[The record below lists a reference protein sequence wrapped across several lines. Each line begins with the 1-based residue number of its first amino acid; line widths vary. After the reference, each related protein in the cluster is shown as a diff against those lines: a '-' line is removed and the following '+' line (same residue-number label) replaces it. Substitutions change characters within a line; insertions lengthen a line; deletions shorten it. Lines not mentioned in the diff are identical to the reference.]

1 MFRASII
8 VGAALAA
15 AAVGGCGSGHKPLAG
30 TPAAAGQT
38 VGHARVDDPRTAH
51 LDCIRQHHLQ
61 AVDVGQTEIQVDA
74 PPAGPKI
81 TFAPTPGA
89 AQTAQISGNSAA
101 AEVIGSA
108 LLYPNHAPDGE
119 LKLIEDCHA
128 QGVSG

>member
-1 MFRASII
+1 MFRARII
-8 VGAALAA
+8 VGATLAA
-15 AAVGGCGSGHKPLAG
+15 AAMGGCGSTHQPLAG

-61 AVDVGQTEIQVDA
+61 AVDVGQTEIQVGA
-74 PPAGPKI
+74 PPGGPKI
-81 TFAPTPGA
+81 TFTPTAGA
-89 AQTAQISGNSAA
+89 AQSAQISGNSAA

-108 LLYPNHAPDGE
+108 LLYPNQAPDDE
-119 LKLIEDCHA
+119 LKLIEDCLA